1 VETAKAAEP
10 LSTVVIGLLLMNEAY
25 NAATYGSLL
34 PICGG
39 VAMACYSSDSFVVQ
53 GFLLAMASN
62 FCFSARGVFAK
73 MLNTAHPNA
82 VDDINLF
89 YAISVRGLVLLLPL
103 ALLMEG
109 RTLLGILAGEGI
121 GGGEDVTGSALA
133 GSGGAWVWVL
143 ALAALNGSMFAGY
156 NLTSYMVLRRTSLVT
171 HSVLTAFR
179 RVFVIVFTTLYF
191 RAQPTA
197 LGMGGVAL
205 ATAGVLLFSAVRRQ
219 AGKAESAE
227 GKPGEAA

>member
-10 LSTVVIGLLLMNEAY
+10 LSTVVIGLLLMKEAY
-25 NAATYGSLL
+25 NAATYASLL

-39 VAMACYSSDSFVVQ
+39 VAMACYSSDSFVLQ

-62 FCFSARGVFAK
+62 FCFSARGVYAK
-73 MLNTAHPNA
+73 MLNAAHPSA

-89 YAISVRGLVLLLPL
+89 YAISVRGLVILLPM

-109 RTLLGILAGEGI
+109 RTLLSILAGEGGVGSVGSAGI
-121 GGGEDVTGSALA
+121 GGGV
-133 GSGGAWVWVL
+133 AWIWVL
-143 ALAALNGSMFAGY
+143 ALAALNGTMFAGY

-197 LGMGGVAL
+197 LGMGGVGL

-219 AGKAESAE
+219 ASKAESAE
-227 GKPGEAA
+227 GKPGEAV